1 MEAVPVKELPLVPLV
16 NLQELF
22 TLAVAAEVEVDKVLV
37 HQLVSPV
44 VRADPEAEEKA
55 EMEKEDQRKTEPMA
69 LQIQVEAPAVAVLLV
84 VIVATL
90 GQGVPVVPVS
100 F

>member
-1 MEAVPVKELPLVPLV
+1 MEAALDKALLLVHLG
-16 NLQELF
+16 NQEEHF
-22 TLAVAAEVEVDKVLV
+22 TLVEAVEAVVDKVVV

-55 EMEKEDQRKTEPMA
+55 EMEKENQRKTEPMA